1 MRWDRRNKMVE
12 TWKDI
17 PNYDG
22 IYQADKEGNVRH
34 VFKSGKTR
42 LMTPYHKKCLVVKDL
57 L

>member
-1 MRWDRRNKMVE
+1 MVE